1 MLMFIVIT
9 AIEREIVL
17 RQSSTEIIIRH
28 FQNGDMPL
36 LGELYQSVTQKE
48 NAVFWWVGEEDNWS
62 NVYCAFEDGKMI
74 AKGQV
79 SIVNVVPPGRPK
91 ENNHSIYLNLKTIP
105 ERENDIML
113 LENVYQHLLI
123 RANQLKETLSKE
135 YDTILC
141 VGNDSTETANNTFF
155 IQKGYLHLNSLY
167 RMKKDLNEPI
177 PELKLQEDFQF
188 SYWKMETSDEERDYL
203 NIEAE
208 IWPDTP
214 LGIDRLC
221 EYKNN
226 DRWTSMVIRQTD
238 VIVGGLMA
246 WQEADH
252 GVIED
257 VFVREPWR
265 KRGLAK
271 YLLTQ
276 ALRYLKANQLQY
288 VTLMVLTT
296 NKTALSVYESV
307 GFCEDKEEIR
317 YFTELN

>member
-9 AIEREIVL
+9 AIEREIL
-17 RQSSTEIIIRH
+17 LSQSSTEIIIRH

-62 NVYCAFEDGKMI
+62 NVYCTFEDGKMI

-105 ERENDIML
+105 EREDDITL
-113 LENVYQHLLI
+113 LENLYQHLLI
-123 RANQLKETLSKE
+123 RANQLKETLPKE

-167 RMKKDLNEPI
+167 RMNRDLNEPI

-208 IWPDTP
+208 IWPNTP
-214 LGIDRLC
+214 LGIDRLS

-226 DRWTSMVIRQTD
+226 DQWTSMVIRQTD

-265 KRGLAK
+265 KHGLAR

-276 ALRYLKANQLQY
+276 ALRYLKANQLHY

-307 GFCEDKEEIR
+307 GFCQDKEEIR
-317 YFTELN
+317 YFTKLN